1 MDLGGLVSGLVSS
14 LVYIMTRPLFLC
26 ISACVFCLRTALVT
40 AFVSTDMVSSAIW
53 FNLSMIWR
61 AVWGTIWG
69 SILLFTFPIRFFASI
84 PRERLLEETIHEL
97 RYKVE
102 SLEWNRKEIEE
113 TLRKAIKEYRVMES
127 ELDEIEDEHDVA
139 ISRIEKLEAELQK
152 LKEEN
157 LHLKEIQGKEYRSM
171 KGKAKPEEEPEP
183 SEISHIL
190 PKPKNIPYGS
200 KGGKSE
206 FRSVKSPLYPFA
218 KSTIPEEGELT
229 PRILGLERDIAVSR
243 SVFSAMLALVV
254 GVVLYGAKEKELCT
268 PLIGA
273 LFTVVGISLRSVV
286 QFFSTVKNKPALDA
300 VALMSL
306 NWFIVGTLTYP
317 TLPRLARVV
326 VPRVFSTAGSVL
338 SLLGT
343 SSVPSPPLQEFVDYV
358 G

>member
-14 LVYIMTRPLFLC
+14 SVYLMTRPIFFC
-26 ISACVFCLRTALVT
+26 IYACVFCLKTALVT
-40 AFVSTDMVSSAIW
+40 TFVSTDMVTSAIW
-53 FNLSMIWR
+53 FNLSMLWR
-61 AVWGTIWG
+61 AVWGSIWG

-84 PRERLLEETIHEL
+84 PRERLLEQSIYEL
-97 RYKVE
+97 RYELE

-113 TLRKAIKEYRVMES
+113 TLREAIKEFRTMERD
-127 ELDEIEDEHDVA
+127 LDELEDEHDEA
-139 ISRIEKLEAELQK
+139 ISKIEKLEAELQE

-157 LHLKEIQGKEYRSM
+157 LLLKEGTGKDYWSK
-171 KGKAKPEEEPEP
+171 KGKVKHKEEA
-183 SEISHIL
+183 SEIRSI
-190 PKPKNIPYGS
+190 PKPKNTPYGL
-200 KGGKSE
+200 KGKAE
-206 FRSVKSPLYPFA
+206 FTSVKSPLYPFA
-218 KSTIPEEGELT
+218 KSTIPNDEELT
-229 PRILGLERDIAVSR
+229 PRILGLERSIAVKR
-243 SVFSAMLALVV
+243 SLFSAMLALVV
-254 GVVLYGAKEKELCT
+254 GIVLYGAKEKEMCT

-326 VPRVFSTAGSVL
+326 VPRVFSTAGSVFTLLRGGFGL
-338 SLLGT
+338 S
-343 SSVPSPPLQEFVDYV
+343 PSPPELLNYV

>member
-14 LVYIMTRPLFLC
+14 SVYLVTRPFFFC
-26 ISACVFCLRTALVT
+26 ISACVFCVRTALVT
-40 AFVSTDMVSSAIW
+40 TFVSTDMVSSAIW
-53 FNLSMIWR
+53 FNLSMFWR

-69 SILLFTFPIRFFASI
+69 TVLLFTFPIRFLASI
-84 PRERLLEETIHEL
+84 PRERLLEQCIYDL
-97 RYKVE
+97 RYEVE

-113 TLRKAIKEYRVMES
+113 NLRAAIKEYRIMEQ
-127 ELDEIEDEHDVA
+127 ELDELEDEHDEA
-139 ISRIEKLEAELQK
+139 ISKIEKLEAELQE

-157 LHLKEIQGKEYRSM
+157 LQLKEVCRKDSWSM
-171 KGKAKPEEEPEP
+171 KGKVKAEEEP
-183 SEISHIL
+183 SEIYSI
-190 PKPKNIPYGS
+190 PRPDNISYVS
-200 KGGKSE
+200 KVKAESS
-206 FRSVKSPLYPFA
+206 SVKSPLYPFA
-218 KSTIPEEGELT
+218 SSTIPKDEELT
-229 PRILGLERDIAVSR
+229 PRVLGFERDIAVSR

-254 GVVLYGAKEKELCT
+254 GIVMYGAKEKELCT

-338 SLLGT
+338 TLLGGG
-343 SSVPSPPLQEFVDYV
+343 SVPSPPEFVNYV